1 MATRGQ
7 EALCK
12 QAADYAVHQFMKSHF
27 RQATSIQPRT
37 GITIAKVLSRTT
49 ENDILRF
56 IVLFCGLGLG
66 MLVRWGQG
74 HARGWFP
81 RSQWSR

>member
-12 QAADYAVHQFMKSHF
+12 QAADYAVDQLMKSHF

-37 GITIAKVLSRTT
+37 AISVAKVLFRIT
-49 ENDILRF
+49 ENDVLRF
-56 IVLFCGLGLG
+56 IALFCGLGLG
-66 MLVRWGQG
+66 IFW
-74 HARGWFP
+74 
-81 RSQWSR
+81 

>member
-12 QAADYAVHQFMKSHF
+12 QAADYAVHQLMKSHF

-37 GITIAKVLSRTT
+37 AINVAKVVFRTT

-56 IVLFCGLGLG
+56 IAVFCGLGLG
-66 MLVRWGQG
+66 FFW
-74 HARGWFP
+74 
-81 RSQWSR
+81 